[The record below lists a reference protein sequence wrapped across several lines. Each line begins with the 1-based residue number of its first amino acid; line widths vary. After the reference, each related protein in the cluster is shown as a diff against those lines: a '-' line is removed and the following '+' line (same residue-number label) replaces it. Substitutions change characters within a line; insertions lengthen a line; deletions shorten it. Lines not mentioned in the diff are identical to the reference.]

1 MSKIPFDTGAVLVV
15 NKPLNW
21 TSFDVVKKIRYE
33 ICKHY
38 NIKKIKVG
46 HAGTL
51 DPLASGVV
59 VLCTGKKTKT
69 IDQLINES
77 KQYVGEI
84 RLGSTTPSFDLETKI
99 DKEFPL
105 PKLDENVLTNIS
117 NNFSGEILQIPPIF
131 SAKRINGRR
140 AYQYARN
147 NEEVILKPNQVT
159 IHHLEL
165 KVLNKNTL
173 SFNCHCSKGTYIRS
187 LARDI
192 GLFLDSG
199 GHLISLKRIKSGN
212 FSIEMA
218 KSIDEWID
226 IIKAS

>member
-1 MSKIPFDTGAVLVV
+1 VSKIPFDTGAVLVV
-15 NKPLNW
+15 DKPLNW

-84 RLGSTTPSFDLETKI
+84 RLGSTTPSFDLETEI

>member
-1 MSKIPFDTGAVLVV
+1 MKEIPFELGAVLVV
-15 NKPLNW
+15 DKPLNW
-21 TSFDVVKKIRYE
+21 TSFDVVKKIRYA
-33 ICKHY
+33 IRKQY
-38 NIKKIKVG
+38 TLKKLKVG

-51 DPLASGVV
+51 DPLASGIVII
-59 VLCTGKKTKT
+59 CTGKKTKI

-77 KQYVGEI
+77 KEYLGEI
-84 RLGSTTPSFDLETKI
+84 RLGSTTPSFDLETEI

-105 PKLDENVLTNIS
+105 PELDDNILKNIS

-131 SAKRINGRR
+131 SAKRINGKR

-147 NEEVILKPNQVT
+147 NEKLVLKPNPVT
-159 IHHLEL
+159 IHNLEI
-165 KVLNKNTL
+165 KIVDKKTL
-173 SFNCHCSKGTYIRS
+173 SFICHCSKGTYIRS
-187 LARDI
+187 LAKDI

-212 FSIEMA
+212 FSLEMA
-218 KSIDEWID
+218 KSVDEWID

>member
-1 MSKIPFDTGAVLVV
+1 MKGIPFDSGAILVV
-15 NKPLNW
+15 DKPLNW
-21 TSFDVVKKIRYE
+21 TSFYVVKKIRYA
-33 ICKHY
+33 ICKQY
-38 NIKKIKVG
+38 NLKKIKVG

-51 DPLASGVV
+51 DPLASGIVV
-59 VLCTGKKTKT
+59 ICTGKKTKI
-69 IDQLINES
+69 IDQFINES
-77 KQYVGEI
+77 KEYIGEI

-105 PKLDENVLTNIS
+105 PKLDDNILKNIS
-117 NNFSGEILQIPPIF
+117 KNFIGEILQIPPIF
-131 SAKRINGRR
+131 SAKRINGKR

-147 NEEVILKPNQVT
+147 NDELVLKPNTIT
-159 IHHLEL
+159 IHNLEL
-165 KVLNKNTL
+165 KIINKNTL

-212 FSIEMA
+212 FSLEMA